1 MDTEHEDLSI
11 FFIDKTLE
19 GSLKLEFEG
28 FDLVVYRTQLDGFK
42 TLNNSSTE
50 AEQLSKPA
58 IYLLFGEKDGGGKTV
73 YVGQASARKNGDAVL
88 KRILEPHNIP
98 SWDTAIIIT
107 SNKDDRL
114 GRSSLCYLENLFY
127 NKAKEAG
134 SFTVVNNVEPSTDKS
149 IKAIDKRSLEKYVKH
164 VQFLVKFLGFN
175 VFEKTITSPKA
186 EPKKRI
192 IPGDIDVT
200 TQFYCKTRGAEAV
213 GHRTEDDGFIVLKG
227 SVLSTLPPTNSC
239 PESAIKCREENKDSI
254 RDGVT
259 LKDITF
265 VSPSAASTFVTL
277 SNTNGN
283 DEWKTKDGVKLYSFR
298 NAKEPIESKKIVST
312 KSSYDIEFFCTDR
325 GASAIGYQA
334 EDGFIVKKDSLLT
347 SMAPTA
353 SCPESTKKALEKAK
367 AIIKDNRLTEDMKFN
382 SASSASNFVLQAST
396 NGRTSWHTKDGIT
409 LGEASIGFK
418 V

>member
-11 FFIDKTLE
+11 FFIDKTLD
-19 GSLKLEFEG
+19 GCLKLEFEG

-58 IYLLFGEKDGGGKTV
+58 IYLLFGEKDGGCKTV

-186 EPKKRI
+186 ESKKRI

-227 SVLSTLPPTNSC
+227 SVLSILPPTNSC
-239 PESAIKCREENKDSI
+239 PESAIKCREENNDSI

-265 VSPSAASTFVTL
+265 VSPSAASNFVTL
-277 SNTNGN
+277 SSTNGN
-283 DEWKTKDGVKLYSFR
+283 DEWRTEDGIKLATFR
-298 NAKEPIESKKIVST
+298 NTKETVESKKIVPL
-312 KSSYDIEFFCTDR
+312 KSACTEFYCTDR
-325 GASAIGYQA
+325 GASAIGYQT

-347 SMAPTA
+347 SMAPTP
-353 SCPESTKKALEKAK
+353 SCPESTKKALEDARS
-367 AIIKDNRLTEDMKFN
+367 IIKDNRLTEDITFS
-382 SASSASNFVLQAST
+382 SASAASNFVLQSCS
-396 NGRTSWHTKDGIT
+396 NGRKIWHTKDGIS

-418 V
+418 A